1 MLDRIENERRLR
13 RELGLAPDVQAER
26 LARQAVS
33 RGTLHIRSHVDVDTE
48 IGLRNFEGSWRRGA
62 G

>member
-1 MLDRIENERRLR
+1 MS
-13 RELGLAPDVQAER
+13 GACAGSWALAPDVQAER

-48 IGLRNFEGSWRRGA
+48 IGLRNFEGVMAARGA